1 MTGRGRSTVRSSG
14 TDSTMLYRTTGM
26 NVVVGTAKDGIRG
39 LGQFRD
45 RALVSPYRHLGDGW
59 DRDVVEGSW
68 MWVSGGH

>member
-1 MTGRGRSTVRSSG
+1 
-14 TDSTMLYRTTGM
+14 M

-45 RALVSPYRHLGDGW
+45 RALVSPYRHPGDGW

-68 MWVSGGH
+68 MWVSGVAIDAKSQGHEKQTTWNAVGIKTVV